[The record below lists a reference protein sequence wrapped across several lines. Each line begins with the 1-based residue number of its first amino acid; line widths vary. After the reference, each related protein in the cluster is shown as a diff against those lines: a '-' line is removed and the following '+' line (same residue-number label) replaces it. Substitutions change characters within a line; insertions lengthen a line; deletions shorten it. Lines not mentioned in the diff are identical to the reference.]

1 MKKDICQSKSAKE
14 TMACA
19 AKLGE
24 QLKGGELIALWGDLG
39 SGKTTFIKGLAKSLG
54 VKDAIRSPSFLLFKP
69 YKNFV
74 HADLY
79 RLEKMINLDELGL
92 GEYMEDKNTI
102 VAIEW
107 PEKIKKYLPRKRT
120 DIYFKTIGENE
131 REIKIVRN

>member
-1 MKKDICQSKSAKE
+1 MKKEICQSNSEKE

-19 AKLGE
+19 AKFGK
-24 QLKGGELIALWGDLG
+24 QLKGGETIALWGDLG
-39 SGKTTFIKGLAKSLG
+39 SGKTTFIKGLAKSRG
-54 VKDAIRSPSFLLFKP
+54 VKDAVRSPSFLLFKP

-79 RLEKMINLDELGL
+79 RLEKVAGLDELGL
-92 GEYMEDKNTI
+92 GEYMDDKNII

-107 PEKIKKYLPRKRT
+107 PKKIKKYLPRKRT

-131 REIKIVRN
+131 REIKIVQN

>member
-1 MKKDICQSKSAKE
+1 MKKEICQSKSEKDTA
-14 TMACA
+14 ACA
-19 AKLGE
+19 KQLAKNLRKDE
-24 QLKGGELIALWGDLG
+24 VLALWGELG
-39 SGKTTFIKGLAKSLG
+39 SGKTTFIKGLAGARG

-79 RLEKMINLDELGL
+79 RLEKAGDLDEIGL
-92 GEYMEDKNTI
+92 GEYLDDKKTV

-120 DIYFKTIGENE
+120 DIYFKIIGENE
-131 REIKIVRN
+131 REIMIVRN